1 MYVDWLMIHLT
12 IWSCSINLGGGRVIP
27 ESQARSLKVH
37 RTVKLRMEAEG
48 KEGKEKYIPNAR
60 WEIEPTWVD

>member
-1 MYVDWLMIHLT
+1 LVLDSFDDLGM
-12 IWSCSINLGGGRVIP
+12 CSINLGNGRVIP

-48 KEGKEKYIPNAR
+48 KEKYMPKAR
-60 WEIEPTWVD
+60 WEVEPTWVD